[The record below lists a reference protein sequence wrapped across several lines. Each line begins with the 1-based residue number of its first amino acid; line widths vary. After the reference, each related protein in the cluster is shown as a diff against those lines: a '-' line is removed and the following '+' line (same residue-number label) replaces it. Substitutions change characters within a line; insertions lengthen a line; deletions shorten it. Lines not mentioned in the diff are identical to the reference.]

1 MILQEIWLAWQDLD
15 EFSLWSILAKSLAYW
30 TTLLAAGSALNLL
43 WLRETAPQTISLLR
57 WFGPTCAVF
66 AILLNSS
73 LIPLQAS
80 YLMGEWSAVQDPVM
94 LQLAWESPLGESLLL
109 RGFGLLLLLAII
121 RPNKSTLSIATIGSG
136 LVALSF
142 AFQGHTLSEPRWL
155 LVALIT
161 VHLLGLIFWI
171 GGFVPLMWLAKRK
184 DAVTGVSARQFGKIS
199 IWNVPLLALAGALL
213 LWLLTEGNWNVLWTA
228 YGQLFALKLL
238 GFLGLLGLAALNKL
252 FLTPALLRGEVRA
265 FMLLR
270 LSVILE
276 MSVAVIIF
284 LSTATLTTV
293 GLG

>member
-15 EFSLWSILAKSLAYW
+15 EFSLWSIFAKSLAYW

-80 YLMGEWSAVQDPVM
+80 YLMGEWSAIQDPMM
-94 LQLAWESPLGESLLL
+94 LQFAWESPLGDSLLL
-109 RGFGLLLLLAII
+109 RGFGLLLILAAI
-121 RPNKSTLSIATIGSG
+121 RPEKLSLGISTLGCG

-171 GGFVPLMWLAKRK
+171 GGFTPLAWLAKRQ
-184 DAVTGVSARQFGKIS
+184 DNSTGLAARQFGKIS
-199 IWNVPLLALAGALL
+199 IWNVPLLAIMGVFLL
-213 LWLLTEGNWNVLWTA
+213 LLLSGGDWEIIWTA
-228 YGQLFALKLL
+228 YGQLFALKFL
-238 GFLGLLGLAALNKL
+238 GFISLLGLAAMNKL
-252 FLTPALLRGEVRA
+252 FLTPALLRSEERA
-265 FMLLR
+265 FVLLR
-270 LSVILE
+270 LSLVLE
-276 MSVAVIIF
+276 MTVVAVI
-284 LSTATLTTV
+284 LLLTASFTTV
-293 GLG
+293 GLE

>member
-43 WLRETAPQTISLLR
+43 SLRETAPQTISLLR

-66 AILLNSS
+66 AILLNST

-80 YLMGEWSAVQDPVM
+80 YLMGEWSAIQDPMM
-94 LQLAWESPLGESLLL
+94 LQLAWESPLGDSLLL
-109 RGFGLLLLLAII
+109 RGFGLLLLLVII
-121 RPNKSTLSIATIGSG
+121 RPNNLALGISTIGCG
-136 LVALSF
+136 LVAVSF

-184 DAVTGVSARQFGKIS
+184 DAVTGAAARQFGKIS

-213 LWLLTEGNWNVLWTA
+213 LWLLTEGNWNVIRTA
-228 YGQLFALKLL
+228 YGQLFVFKLL

-252 FLTPALLRGEVRA
+252 ALTPALLRNDPKA
-265 FMLLR
+265 FGRLR
-270 LSVILE
+270 LSIFIEMFFALIILL
-276 MSVAVIIF
+276 I
-284 LSTATLTTV
+284 TAILTTV
-293 GLG
+293 GLD

>member
-80 YLMGEWSAVQDPVM
+80 YLMGEWSAIQDPMM
-94 LQLAWESPLGESLLL
+94 LQFAWESPLGDSLLL
-109 RGFGLLLLLAII
+109 RGFGLLLILAAI
-121 RPNKSTLSIATIGSG
+121 RPEKLSLGISTLGCG

-171 GGFVPLMWLAKRK
+171 GGFTPLAWLAKRQ
-184 DAVTGVSARQFGKIS
+184 DNSTGLAARQFGKIS
-199 IWNVPLLALAGALL
+199 IWNVPLLAIVGVFLL
-213 LWLLTEGNWNVLWTA
+213 LLLSGGDWEIIWTA
-228 YGQLFALKLL
+228 YGQLFALK
-238 GFLGLLGLAALNKL
+238 FLAFMGLLGLAAMNKL
-252 FLTPALLRGEVRA
+252 FLTPALLQSEERA
-265 FMLLR
+265 FVLFR
-270 LSVILE
+270 LSLLLE
-276 MSVAVIIF
+276 MTVVAVI
-284 LSTATLTTV
+284 LLLTASFTTV
-293 GLG
+293 GLE

>member
-80 YLMGEWSAVQDPVM
+80 YLMGEWSAIQDPMM
-94 LQLAWESPLGESLLL
+94 LQLAWESPLGDSLLL
-109 RGFGLLLLLAII
+109 RGFGLLLILAII
-121 RPNKSTLSIATIGSG
+121 LPNSLALGISTIGCG
-136 LVALSF
+136 LVAFSF

-171 GGFVPLMWLAKRK
+171 GGFVPLMWLAKQK
-184 DAVTGVSARQFGKIS
+184 DAVTGAAARQFGKIS

-213 LWLLTEGNWNVLWTA
+213 LWLLTEGNWNVIRTA
-228 YGQLFALKLL
+228 YGQLFVFKLL

-276 MSVAVIIF
+276 VSVAVIIF
-284 LSTATLTTV
+284 LLTATLTTV

>member
-30 TTLLAAGSALNLL
+30 TTLLAAGSVLNLL

-57 WFGPTCAVF
+57 WFGPICAVF

-80 YLMGEWSAVQDPVM
+80 SLMGEWSAVQDPIM
-94 LQLAWESPLGESLLL
+94 LQVAWESPLGDSLLL
-109 RGFGLLLLLAII
+109 RGFGLFMLLVII
-121 RPNKSTLSIATIGSG
+121 RPNSLALGISTIGCG
-136 LVALSF
+136 LIAVSF
-142 AFQGHTLSEPRWL
+142 ALQGHTLSEPRWL

-171 GGFVPLMWLAKRK
+171 GGFVPLMWLAKRRE
-184 DAVTGVSARQFGKIS
+184 AVTGAAARQFGKIS
-199 IWNVPLLALAGALL
+199 IWNVLLLALAGADL
-213 LWLLTEGNWNVLWTA
+213 LWLLTEGNWNVIRTA

-238 GFLGLLGLAALNKL
+238 GFLCLLGLAALNKL
-252 FLTPALLRGEVRA
+252 FLAPALLRGKVRA
-265 FMLLR
+265 FLLLR

-276 MSVAVIIF
+276 ISVAVIIF
-284 LSTATLTTV
+284 LLTATLTTV

>member
-73 LIPLQAS
+73 LIPLQAI
-80 YLMGEWSAVQDPVM
+80 YLMGEWSAIQDPMM
-94 LQLAWESPLGESLLL
+94 LQFAWESPLGDSLLL
-109 RGFGLLLLLAII
+109 RGFGLLLILAAI
-121 RPNKSTLSIATIGSG
+121 RPEKLSLGISTLGCG

-171 GGFVPLMWLAKRK
+171 GGFTPLAWLAKRQ
-184 DAVTGVSARQFGKIS
+184 DNSTGLAARQFGKIS
-199 IWNVPLLALAGALL
+199 IWNVPLLAIVGVFLL
-213 LWLLTEGNWNVLWTA
+213 LLLSGGDWEIIWTA
-228 YGQLFALKLL
+228 YGQLFALK
-238 GFLGLLGLAALNKL
+238 FLAFMGLLGLAAMNKL
-252 FLTPALLRGEVRA
+252 FLTPALLQSEERA
-265 FMLLR
+265 FVLFR
-270 LSVILE
+270 LSLLLE
-276 MSVAVIIF
+276 MTVVAVI
-284 LSTATLTTV
+284 LLLTASFTTV
-293 GLG
+293 GLE

>member
-1 MILQEIWLAWQDLD
+1 VILQEIWLAWQDLD

-57 WFGPTCAVF
+57 WFGPTCATF
-66 AILLNSS
+66 AILLNST

-80 YLMGEWSAVQDPVM
+80 YLMGEWSAVQDPMM
-94 LQLAWESPLGESLLL
+94 LQVAWESPLGDSLLL
-109 RGFGLLLLLAII
+109 RGIGLLLLLVII
-121 RPNKSTLSIATIGSG
+121 RPNSLALGISTIGCG

-142 AFQGHTLSEPRWL
+142 AFQGHTISEPRWL

-184 DAVTGVSARQFGKIS
+184 DTVTGAAARQFGKIS
-199 IWNVPLLALAGALL
+199 IWNVLLLALAGAEL
-213 LWLLTEGNWNVLWTA
+213 LWLLTEGNWNVIRTA
-228 YGQLFALKLL
+228 YGQLFAFKLL

-270 LSVILE
+270 LSVTLE

-284 LSTATLTTV
+284 LLTATLTTV

>member
-1 MILQEIWLAWQDLD
+1 
-15 EFSLWSILAKSLAYW
+15 
-30 TTLLAAGSALNLL
+30 
-43 WLRETAPQTISLLR
+43 
-57 WFGPTCAVF
+57 
-66 AILLNSS
+66 
-73 LIPLQAS
+73 
-80 YLMGEWSAVQDPVM
+80 MGEWSAFQDPMM

-109 RGFGLLLLLAII
+109 RGIGLLLLFFII

-136 LVALSF
+136 LVALSS

-184 DAVTGVSARQFGKIS
+184 DAVTGAAARQFGKIS

-284 LSTATLTTV
+284 LLTATLTTV

>member
-66 AILLNSS
+66 AILLNSA

-80 YLMGEWSAVQDPVM
+80 YLMGEWSAIQDPMM
-94 LQLAWESPLGESLLL
+94 LQFAWESPLGDSLLL
-109 RGFGLLLLLAII
+109 RGFGLLLILAAI
-121 RPNKSTLSIATIGSG
+121 RPKKLSLGISTLGCG
-136 LVALSF
+136 LVAFSF

-171 GGFVPLMWLAKRK
+171 GGFFPLAWLAKRQ
-184 DAVTGVSARQFGKIS
+184 DNSTGLAARQFGKIS
-199 IWNVPLLALAGALL
+199 IWNVPLLAIVGVFLL
-213 LWLLTEGNWNVLWTA
+213 LLLSEGDWEIIWTA
-228 YGQLFALKLL
+228 YGQLFALKFL
-238 GFLGLLGLAALNKL
+238 GFMCLLGLAAMNKL
-252 FLTPALLRGEVRA
+252 FLTPALLRSEERA
-265 FMLLR
+265 FVLLR
-270 LSVILE
+270 LSLVLE
-276 MSVAVIIF
+276 MTVVAAI
-284 LSTATLTTV
+284 LLLTASLTTV
-293 GLG
+293 GLE

>member
-1 MILQEIWLAWQDLD
+1 
-15 EFSLWSILAKSLAYW
+15 
-30 TTLLAAGSALNLL
+30 
-43 WLRETAPQTISLLR
+43 
-57 WFGPTCAVF
+57 
-66 AILLNSS
+66 
-73 LIPLQAS
+73 
-80 YLMGEWSAVQDPVM
+80 M
-94 LQLAWESPLGESLLL
+94 LQFAWESPLGDSLLL
-109 RGFGLLLLLAII
+109 RGVGLLLILATI
-121 RPNKSTLSIATIGSG
+121 RPKKLSLGISTLGCG

-171 GGFVPLMWLAKRK
+171 GGFTPLAWLAKRQ
-184 DAVTGVSARQFGKIS
+184 DNSTGLAARQFGRVS

-213 LWLLTEGNWNVLWTA
+213 LWLLIEGNWNVVWTA
-228 YGQLFALKLL
+228 YGQLFVFKLL

-265 FMLLR
+265 FVLLR

-284 LSTATLTTV
+284 LLTTTLTTV

>member
-1 MILQEIWLAWQDLD
+1 VILQEIWLAWQDLD

-57 WFGPTCAVF
+57 WFGPTCATF
-66 AILLNSS
+66 AILLNST

-80 YLMGEWSAVQDPVM
+80 YLMGEWSAVQDPIM
-94 LQLAWESPLGESLLL
+94 LQVAWESPLGDSLLL
-109 RGFGLLLLLAII
+109 RGIGLLLLLVII
-121 RPNKSTLSIATIGSG
+121 RPNNLALGISTIGCG
-136 LVALSF
+136 LVAVSF

-184 DAVTGVSARQFGKIS
+184 DAVTGAAARQFGKIS
-199 IWNVPLLALAGALL
+199 IWNVLLLALAGAEL
-213 LWLLTEGNWNVLWTA
+213 LWLLTEGNWNVIRTA
-228 YGQLFALKLL
+228 YGQLFVFKLL

-284 LSTATLTTV
+284 LLTATLTTV